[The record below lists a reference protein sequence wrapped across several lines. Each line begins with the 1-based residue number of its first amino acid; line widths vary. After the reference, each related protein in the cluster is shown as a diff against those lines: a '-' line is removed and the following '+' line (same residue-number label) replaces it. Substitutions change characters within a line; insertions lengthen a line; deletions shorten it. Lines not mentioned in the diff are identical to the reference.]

1 MLTGG
6 TSSDA
11 ESASG
16 SPSESEDEDAS
27 DSKMLE
33 NPSDTKSDSPD
44 AEFEEVK
51 SGFALD
57 GYPKLVDVTKR
68 LSCSDASTVKPEF
81 DDEDDEDPEPM
92 IAEGAKSDDDEDEPA
107 VPGNEIW
114 ENRNYRKRLKLKH
127 LHNVDGERDKSNSFT
142 SMNNIADMDQVK
154 QMSSISKA
162 EEENDD
168 NNNSN
173 ADGNYEE
180 RDTDNEDRCTPT
192 PEDLQ
197 IFPPAYTASLPP
209 SHVTFE
215 ALQNTR
221 VAVAQHV
228 GLTRCPS
235 DPEKLQELAAIL
247 HQQYILQMKIIQQRL
262 QEQMETAK
270 LTQSS
275 SPERTASD
283 ENEDSSVVAISP
295 STSTAPHNVPISLVV
310 NRPSSPSSLSILTP
324 PKPSRTPTPI
334 KREPNSP
341 PPASQ
346 PLPSSTASHTTS
358 KMSSS
363 SSSPPLLMG
372 SSQLH
377 QQPVSLPPCSISSS
391 FASSIITNLDP
402 PPSPSEPNS
411 LEILTKHTQEILDNA
426 SQGLLANNLADEL
439 AFRKGGVN
447 GKGGS
452 SLSPYDSKNGGRNE
466 PFFKHRCRYC
476 GKVFGSDSALQI
488 HIRSHTGER
497 PFKCNVC
504 GSRFTTKGNLK
515 VHFQRHTS
523 KFPHIKMN
531 PHPIPEHLD
540 KFHPPLLAQ
549 MGGSQHQTLPPG
561 LPTSH
566 AVAAAAAAGVANIPI
581 SSPGHPQPAFPVA
594 TTFPPTSLSHL
605 YRSSATHPNHAIS
618 LPTPPPRLPQ
628 DALFR
633 PLTSY
638 SLFGG
643 HIGNG
648 SGRSIIDQDQPE
660 NLCKPATSTATNSS
674 NQSNHSSSPTQLFEN
689 GDQFKEDSGDEEVM
703 QTMSETSEIPNEISV
718 SEEGHEE
725 AEDQHRSRHTSSKTP
740 PDMDSG
746 SGDDTSLQ
754 EQPENLSNKS
764 RSEINDLSLDSR
776 KCYSR
781 SSNPSPRPFLSDSS
795 NSSDSFDR
803 YLSRTPQPPLSNSA
817 SLAAYANDVD
827 PSKDPSFVYANF
839 LPQPGSNDNSWENL
853 IEIDKTSETSKL
865 QELVD
870 NIGHKLTDP
879 NECVICHRILSCKSA
894 LQMHYRTHTGERPFR
909 CKLCRRSFTTKGNLK
924 THMSVHRVKP
934 PVRVHHQCP
943 VCHKRFTNSLILEQH
958 IRLHTGDPTDL
969 TLEQIQASE
978 IREYFPGLNNA
989 AASISL
995 PPPPSINF
1003 NPLTTSAGTNTST
1016 TSLSHPSPSGPLQL
1030 TITDTDKESGANHCD
1045 TDKNKYKEDDSR
1057 LFHHPLSQPSP
1068 STTPAASLAALENHI
1083 RTLTTVCS
1091 RGADLSVVSTATT
1104 TTTTTTTPGYQQS
1117 FLNSSNSLEN
1127 GSLAGDI
1134 NDDKSRAGS
1143 RSPAFSEPMS
1153 PQSRTSV
1160 PSPTISTTPEEVLN
1174 DSRCS
1179 PTEAG
1184 TANGGNTLWSP
1195 LDLTPKSSGS
1205 PSLATTN
1212 NAAAAIY
1219 TTSGYSNYNHVNTN
1233 TNGSCSSSGSAAN
1246 NSAVFVFSAN
1256 STPSSRNTSP
1266 LISSV
1271 LTSPFNPLGLAVASS
1286 GRRVLASSTIIHHCH
1301 SPSV

>member
-1 MLTGG
+1 
-6 TSSDA
+6 
-11 ESASG
+11 
-16 SPSESEDEDAS
+16 
-27 DSKMLE
+27 MLE

-44 AEFEEVK
+44 TEFEEVK
-51 SGFALD
+51 SGFTLD
-57 GYPKLVDVTKR
+57 GYPKLVDITKR
-68 LSCSDASTVKPEF
+68 LSCSDASTIKPEY
-81 DDEDDEDPEPM
+81 DEEDDEDTEEPM
-92 IAEGAKSDDDEDEPA
+92 ITESTKSDEEDKDST
-107 VPGNEIW
+107 VTGNETW
-114 ENRNYRKRLKLKH
+114 DNRNYRKRLKLRH
-127 LHNVDGERDKSNSFT
+127 LHGVDGVKDKANLFPGL
-142 SMNNIADMDQVK
+142 NAIADIEQMK
-154 QMSSISKA
+154 QRNTIIKT

-173 ADGNYEE
+173 TDGNYEE

-197 IFPPAYTASLPP
+197 IFPPAYAASLPP

-221 VAVAQHV
+221 VAVAQHI

-235 DPEKLQELAAIL
+235 DPEKLQELAAYL
-247 HQQYILQMKIIQQRL
+247 HQQYILQMKMIHQRL

-275 SPERTASD
+275 SPDCMASD
-283 ENEDSSVVAISP
+283 ENEDSSAIAISP
-295 STSTAPHNVPISLVV
+295 STSTAPHNVPISLVI

-334 KREPNSP
+334 KREPSSP

-346 PLPSSTASHTTS
+346 PLPSSTASHSMS
-358 KMSSS
+358 KVSS

-372 SSQLH
+372 SSQPQ

-439 AFRKGGVN
+439 AFRKGVN
-447 GKGGS
+447 GKSGS

-531 PHPIPEHLD
+531 PHPVPEHLD

-549 MGGSQHQTLPPG
+549 MGSSQHQALPPG

-566 AVAAAAAAGVANIPI
+566 AVAAAAGVANIPI
-581 SSPGHPQPAFPVA
+581 SSPGHPQPAFPIA

-605 YRSSATHPNHAIS
+605 YRSTVAHPSHALS

-628 DALFR
+628 EALFR
-633 PLTSY
+633 PLSSY
-638 SLFGG
+638 SLFGS
-643 HIGNG
+643 HINNG
-648 SGRSIIDQDQPE
+648 SSSSTTDQDQPE
-660 NLCKPATSTATNSS
+660 NLCKPATSVATNSS
-674 NQSNHSSSPTQLFEN
+674 NQSNHSISPTPLFEN
-689 GDQFKEDSGDEEVM
+689 GDQFKEDSGDDEVM
-703 QTMSETSEIPNEISV
+703 QAMSETSEPPNELSIN
-718 SEEGHEE
+718 EEGNNE
-725 AEDQHRSRHTSSKTP
+725 AEEHYRSHHAGSKTP
-740 PDMDSG
+740 PDVDSG
-746 SGDDTSLQ
+746 SGDDASLQ

-776 KCYSR
+776 KCFSR
-781 SSNPSPRPFLSDSS
+781 SSNPSPRPFSPSGSS

-803 YLSRTPQPPLSNSA
+803 YLSHTPQPQLSTGA
-817 SLAAYANDVD
+817 PLAAYANDVD

-989 AASISL
+989 ATAVSL
-995 PPPPSINF
+995 PPPPPLNF
-1003 NPLTTSAGTNTST
+1003 SPLITSVSTNTSNTT
-1016 TSLSHPSPSGPLQL
+1016 TSIPHPSPSSPLQL
-1030 TITDTDKESGANHCD
+1030 TVSSTSKKSDTDRCDLDKEKHE
-1045 TDKNKYKEDDSR
+1045 EDNNSI
-1057 LFHHPLSQPSP
+1057 LHQNLPLSSP
-1068 STTPAASLAALENHI
+1068 STTNSTSLVALENHVQ
-1083 RTLTTVCS
+1083 TSTTVCS
-1091 RGADLSVVSTATT
+1091 RGKDSPVALTT
-1104 TTTTTTTPGYQQS
+1104 TTTSIYHQS
-1117 FLNSSNSLEN
+1117 FPNPCNNFAN
-1127 GSLAGDI
+1127 GSLPGDL
-1134 NDDKSRAGS
+1134 NDDKSPVGS
-1143 RSPAFSEPMS
+1143 RSPAFSEQMS
-1153 PQSRTSV
+1153 PQSQTSV
-1160 PSPTISTTPEEVLN
+1160 PSPTISTTQEEVLE
-1174 DSRCS
+1174 DGRCS
-1179 PTEAG
+1179 TPEAG
-1184 TANGGNTLWSP
+1184 PANGVGTLWSP
-1195 LDLTPKSSGS
+1195 LDLTPKASSSSLLATSNTAATTIYTSSGHNS
-1205 PSLATTN
+1205 
-1212 NAAAAIY
+1212 
-1219 TTSGYSNYNHVNTN
+1219 YNHVNTN
-1233 TNGSCSSSGSAAN
+1233 TNGSCSSTSSTVNATSAS
-1246 NSAVFVFSAN
+1246 SAVFVFSTN

-1286 GRRVLASSTIIHHCH
+1286 GRRVLASSTIIHCYH
-1301 SPSV
+1301 STSV